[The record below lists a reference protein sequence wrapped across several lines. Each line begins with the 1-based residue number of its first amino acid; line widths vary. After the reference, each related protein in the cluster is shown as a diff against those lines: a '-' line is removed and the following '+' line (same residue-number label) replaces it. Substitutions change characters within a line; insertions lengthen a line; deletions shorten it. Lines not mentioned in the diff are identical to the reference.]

1 MREWGH
7 LRWGLF
13 DESGSSDESPT
24 KLFYHGMDG
33 SLHPTRCSA
42 KIVGQPR
49 DAVTGGMCEIGL
61 QTDLPSDT
69 CMFMPDKKQPAG
81 VEGSIMFM
89 HSLPQVLC
97 MTIFGLRFLQRIFF
111 VAVLDIA
118 IFYVQYHNFEKF
130 GRLVFFSM
138 AN

>member
-1 MREWGH
+1 MSPGKLLVREWGH

-42 KIVGQPR
+42 EIVGKPQ

-61 QTDLPSDT
+61 ETDLPSDT
-69 CMFMPDKKQPAG
+69 CLFMPDKTQPKG
-81 VEGSIMFM
+81 VTGSVMFM
-89 HSLPQVLC
+89 HSLPQV
-97 MTIFGLRFLQRIFF
+97 
-111 VAVLDIA
+111 
-118 IFYVQYHNFEKF
+118 
-130 GRLVFFSM
+130 SP
-138 AN
+138 